1 MLAIVKF
8 DSSAS
13 FKIMPRLENFSGYGL
28 DRSIYFQ
35 EAEDIVKLFSGNK
48 GTPKYIVEIKGT
60 LLSIIISSTM
70 NRT

>member
-8 DSSAS
+8 DS
-13 FKIMPRLENFSGYGL
+13 RL

-70 NRT
+70 NRN